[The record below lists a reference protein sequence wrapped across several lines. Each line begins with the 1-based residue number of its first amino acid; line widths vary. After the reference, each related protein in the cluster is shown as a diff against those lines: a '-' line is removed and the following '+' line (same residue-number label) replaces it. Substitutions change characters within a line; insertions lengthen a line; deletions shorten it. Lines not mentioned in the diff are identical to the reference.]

1 MEYYIK
7 AILLDNCGYS
17 IASKKLLDLHN
28 IRTEIINVNVL
39 NKIEYKNDQIQTF
52 PQIYLCK
59 DNSLGSLL
67 LGGYDDLSYFISNF
81 KKKTLN
87 DDNIDKFNIKYKWSK
102 KATLRLI
109 QLINN

>member
-7 AILLDNCGYS
+7 AILLENCRYS
-17 IASKKLLDLHN
+17 IAAKKLLESHN
-28 IRTEIINVNVL
+28 IRTEIINVNAT
-39 NKIEYKNDQIQTF
+39 NKDEYKNDQIQTF
-52 PQIYLCK
+52 PHIYLCK
-59 DNSLGSLL
+59 NNTLGNLL

-87 DDNIDKFNIKYKWSK
+87 DDNINEFNIKYKWSK

-109 QLINN
+109 QLIN